1 MKGYFA
7 SHFFNDAMFQWTENL
22 ASFIEENTGIDM
34 YVPQRNDS
42 INNKKDNDDIITDI
56 KISQADTLEL
66 KNSNILFATLDG
78 LTIDDGVSGEIMGF
92 GIIKEMEEDYNLPD
106 KKPRLIIGIIT
117 DMRWQGTGDNH
128 LYRNQMI
135 IGKVKEHGFLVAG
148 YPGTEDYKNEIV
160 DIVNKF
166 KKETIGL

>member
-7 SHFFNDAMFQWTENL
+7 SHFFNDGMFRWTEYV
-22 ASFIEENTGIDM
+22 ASKIEAKTNINM

-56 KISQADTLEL
+56 KISQADTKEL
-66 KNSNILFATLDG
+66 KDSNILFATLDG
-78 LTIDDGVSGEIMGF
+78 LSIDDGVAGEIMGF
-92 GIIKEMEEDYNLPD
+92 GLIKEMEEEYDLKD

-135 IGKVKEHGFLVAG
+135 VGKVKEHGFLVEG
-148 YPGTEDYKNEIV
+148 YPGDDSYIDEIIQ
-160 DIVNKF
+160 IVNDF
-166 KKETIGL
+166 KLKHSL